1 MDQIGINI
9 SNADLLNSIGEVI
22 IISDTEYRIVWVNK
36 KAEEVMKNIY
46 PLYGLNSIDEIIGKN
61 MDFFHKNPK
70 NQRFIMDKG
79 IKDGHKARINIKS
92 KIIADIIITPIQDN
106 KELVGYTVMLMDMT
120 TKDEEERRKDQ
131 LIQKLSVPILHIW
144 DKTIALPLYGDMN
157 VLRGEH
163 IISTVLQEC
172 VDKRIRYVMLSLAGV
187 TSFDETVHYNLNR
200 LTETLRLIGVQSII
214 VGINPDLALAIQ
226 ERIDAPIFKDAH
238 SGLKYIINL
247 EKDNENS

>member
-22 IISDTEYRIVWVNK
+22 IISDTEYRIVWLNK
-36 KAEEVMKNIY
+36 KAEEVMKSIY
-46 PLYGLNSIDEIIGKN
+46 SLYGLNSTDDIIGKS

-70 NQRFIMDKG
+70 YQRLIMDKDLN
-79 IKDGHKARINIKS
+79 DGHKARINIKG
-92 KIIADIIITPIQDN
+92 KIIADIIITPIQNN

-120 TKDEEERRKDQ
+120 TKDEEERRKDR
-131 LIQKLSVPILHIW
+131 LIQELSVPILHIW

-163 IISTVLQEC
+163 IITTVLQEC

-200 LTETLRLIGVQSII
+200 LTETLRLIGVQSIM